1 MLGKKCRGSGY
12 QEILLEAG
20 LVTSGS
26 INSVL
31 SGKAYNKALFCLKT
45 VVEALQRLL
54 IDVFIEERDYK
65 LEEPASLVRLLVSPN
80 RDLLESALCDS
91 ATTELIQ
98 AYLEFEDNVRQGHL
112 GKTAVYW
119 MSVIDQAHLL
129 FMLQH
134 AVKTNDLLLFHHCN
148 GEMANLFFAYDGQ
161 NYSR

>member
-65 LEEPASLVRLLVSPN
+65 LEV
-80 RDLLESALCDS
+80 
-91 ATTELIQ
+91 
-98 AYLEFEDNVRQGHL
+98 
-112 GKTAVYW
+112 
-119 MSVIDQAHLL
+119 
-129 FMLQH
+129 
-134 AVKTNDLLLFHHCN
+134 
-148 GEMANLFFAYDGQ
+148 
-161 NYSR
+161 